1 MSHDIIST
9 IPTRGR
15 IHGDTHTHPQASTE
29 LTCHASIVCIEYLL
43 GREAGSAQKIGKQIA
58 RQTNTQI
65 NRYRAAYYAVQA
77 KMLLVHRILYYT
89 PDSET
94 NKRSQHY

>member
-65 NRYRAAYYAVQA
+65 NRYRAASVLCCAGENA
-77 KMLLVHRILYYT
+77 AGASNIILH
-89 PDSET
+89 P
-94 NKRSQHY
+94 RL